1 MKTKRNW
8 QYWWTLLYWPIY
20 LAGFAI
26 VERLVPLSKAH
37 IISTSIDYAIPKRE
51 YFKMMTVLYVGM
63 TIFIVVSAIYPNGLD
78 IRPEHLGVNSFST
91 WVVSLIYRTD
101 TPTNVIPSIHIYN
114 SIGMAIGL
122 CKSDYVKP
130 YIKRGSV
137 ILAFLITIATF
148 FVKQHGI
155 VDAIAAIILVV
166 VMYFIVYKKDCYFLR
181 GANI

>member
-1 MKTKRNW
+1 
-8 QYWWTLLYWPIY
+8 
-20 LAGFAI
+20 
-26 VERLVPLSKAH
+26 
-37 IISTSIDYAIPKRE
+37 
-51 YFKMMTVLYVGM
+51 
-63 TIFIVVSAIYPNGLD
+63 
-78 IRPEHLGVNSFST
+78 
-91 WVVSLIYRTD
+91 
-101 TPTNVIPSIHIYN
+101 
-114 SIGMAIGL
+114 MAIGL